1 MLLTS
6 IKNGKQTKK
15 NKMSSLSCMNSV
27 KRSGDKRPAVV
38 RPPAVILF
46 EYIGDRSGST
56 TTIYSAQMAGLQKCI
71 SDRREDAQNTG
82 ARCLVSI
89 TTFDDDVETFT
100 NEWSEDGSDYADIKN
115 IPEPFSSEQMKR
127 MLKPR
132 GCTRLI
138 DTAYERAISFEK
150 KLKRVQS
157 NLKGADNEKVVAVF
171 ALSTDG
177 DDNASRRAVWE
188 LNEVVRRLRKSGVE
202 MMFLAANQDA
212 IATGKSFG
220 FAASHAMTFDANPAT
235 ATAAFNGLSQVT
247 RDASDGLPTPGFSQ
261 AMRQS
266 SAPHFQ
272 RGGGQ
277 SLIHAGRG
285 GMNPRHVARPRRNL
299 KMSTCVAYE
308 SSSDEEGATSSP
320 TTLTPRQQHLM
331 NISGAT
337 SVVHVT
343 PLTLA
348 RQTNRRV
355 HFN

>member
-285 GMNPRHVARPRRNL
+285 MNPRHVARPRRNL

-320 TTLTPRQQHLM
+320 TPLTPSQQHLM